1 MPDHVASVVIWT
13 SVAAFVVC
21 VIAGLAI
28 LLEWWT
34 PKNPDTRKWLVGGVL
49 VSIVG
54 AVVGFVGGTLKDA
67 TPKGPV
73 APTRS
78 ASLVAN
84 PQAESSLI
92 LKGTESAAPTPT
104 PTPSPSASQASCQL
118 QTPPALQEWASA
130 TLGSRPNFRCV
141 GQAAYPD
148 CVLDLRG
155 RPQGEVSQVEARA
168 CADQIGEFRRTQ
180 IAPTYAAK
188 ATYQSRLETAEV
200 RLRTPQ
206 DSADGDRREYV
217 VAEIARMNG
226 ENWAAFLDVDRRSL
240 GDLNSCNSGQKC
252 SETN

>member
-73 APTRS
+73 APTHS
-78 ASLVAN
+78 ASPGADSK
-84 PQAESSLI
+84 AEPSPMP
-92 LKGTESAAPTPT
+92 KGTGSAAPTPT
-104 PTPSPSASQASCQL
+104 PSPSQASCQL

-155 RPQGEVSQVEARA
+155 RPEGEVSQVEARA

-188 ATYQSRLETAEV
+188 ATYQTRLETAEV

-226 ENWAAFLDVDRRSL
+226 ETWTRFLEVDRRSL

-252 SETN
+252 SESN

>member
-54 AVVGFVGGTLKDA
+54 AVVGFVDGTLKDA
-67 TPKGPV
+67 TPKGSV
-73 APTRS
+73 APTHS
-78 ASLVAN
+78 ASPGADSK
-84 PQAESSLI
+84 AEPSPMP
-92 LKGTESAAPTPT
+92 KGTEPAAPTPT
-104 PTPSPSASQASCQL
+104 PSPSQASCQL

-155 RPQGEVSQVEARA
+155 RPEGEVSQVEARA

-188 ATYQSRLETAEV
+188 ATYQTRLETAEV

-206 DSADGDRREYV
+206 DPADGDRREYV

-226 ENWAAFLDVDRRSL
+226 ETWTGFLEVDRRSL

-252 SETN
+252 SESN